1 MNNNCGISNKAGK
14 SKFRLLSVALG
25 YRMLNRDSDQH
36 RQMEGGEEVVA
47 GFGGGAAARLG
58 DSISSAWRARLSPT

>member
-25 YRMLNRDSDQH
+25 YRTLNRDSDQH
-36 RQMEGGEEVVA
+36 QQMEGGEEVVRGVCSEFSTTA
-47 GFGGGAAARLG
+47 DGLLWLLCQGGATG
-58 DSISSAWRARLSPT
+58 

>member
-36 RQMEGGEEVVA
+36 RQMEGGEEVVRGVCSKFSTKA
-47 GFGGGAAARLG
+47 DCLSWLLCQGGATG
-58 DSISSAWRARLSPT
+58 